1 VSVERVAEQAV
12 IGALLLQP
20 DRYTEVAEWLQID
33 DFDGTNERIAY
44 GAIVE
49 LHARGA
55 QVTPDEVNRLVLE
68 HQPRPLPPADGAF
81 LVDCMQACPA
91 DDHVAIYARMVL
103 ESSVRRRIADD
114 AAGLRQ
120 RAEQAETADDLNRV
134 FFAVDTMRR
143 DVEQLHQ
150 REARAHSALAP
161 TPVTPPHLAPIPRDR
176 RHRDSSDERAAIRA
190 LVDQPAAMT
199 KVSTWLSPD
208 DFTDWDCRLVYT
220 QLQAMHTGHKPI
232 DPLTVA
238 WNAAQVGLDP
248 TAARALATARPRD
261 TALHAEAAARQV
273 LQRSVQ
279 ATLVAT
285 AQHLGRTVAERP
297 QANATGE
304 AYARLNQLWPDQRR
318 LIRAGSVGSP
328 GPGVCR
334 SGGRRAPVTA

>member
-1 VSVERVAEQAV
+1 VSVEHTAEQAV

-20 DRYTEVAEWLQID
+20 GRYTEVAEWLQVD

-49 LHARGA
+49 LHTRGA
-55 QVTPDEVNRLVLE
+55 QATPDEVNRLVLE
-68 HQPRPLPPADGAF
+68 HQPRVLPPADGAF

-91 DDHVAIYARMVL
+91 DDRVAIYARMVL
-103 ESSVRRRIADD
+103 ETSVRRRIADH

-120 RAEQAETADDLNRV
+120 RAEQAGSADDLNRV

-150 REARAHSALAP
+150 REARAHGALAP
-161 TPVTPPHLAPIPRDR
+161 TPVTPAHLDPIPRDPH
-176 RHRDSSDERAAIRA
+176 HRDSADERAAIRA

-199 KVSTWLSPD
+199 RVSRWLNPD

-220 QLQAMHTGHKPI
+220 QLQAMHREHKPI

-238 WNAAQVGLDP
+238 WNASRVGLDP
-248 TAARALATARPRD
+248 TAANALASGRHRD
-261 TALHAEAAARQV
+261 TAGHAEAAARRV

-279 ATLVAT
+279 ASIVAT
-285 AQHLGRTVAERP
+285 AQHLGRTVAEHP
-297 QANATGE
+297 QPNATGE

-318 LIRAGSVGSP
+318 LIRSGSIGSP
-328 GPGVCR
+328 HPPA
-334 SGGRRAPVTA
+334 RRA

>member
-1 VSVERVAEQAV
+1 VSVERAAEQAV

-20 DRYTEVAEWLQID
+20 GRYAEVAEWLQVD

-49 LHARGA
+49 LHTRGA

-91 DDHVAIYARMVL
+91 DERVAIYGRMVL
-103 ESSVRRRIADD
+103 ESSVRRRIADH

-120 RAEQAETADDLNRV
+120 RAEQATTADDLNRV

-143 DVEQLHQ
+143 DVEQLHR
-150 REARAHSALAP
+150 REARAHGALAP
-161 TPVTPPHLAPIPRDR
+161 TPVTPPHLDPIPRDR
-176 RHRDSSDERAAIRA
+176 RHRDSADERAAIRA

-199 KVSTWLSPD
+199 RVSTWLNPD
-208 DFTDWDCRLVYT
+208 DFTDWDCRLVYA
-220 QLQAMHTGHKPI
+220 QLQGMHREHKPI

-238 WNAAQVGLDP
+238 WNAARVGLDP
-248 TAARALATARPRD
+248 TAASALASGTQRD
-261 TALHAEAAARQV
+261 TPVHAEAAARRV

-285 AQHLGRTVAERP
+285 AQQLGRTLAQHP
-297 QANATGE
+297 QPNATGE

-318 LIRAGSVGSP
+318 LIRSGSVGSP
-328 GPGVCR
+328 DPPA
-334 SGGRRAPVTA
+334 RRA